1 VGFDD
6 GVGLDYP
13 GGSSFIDANTTVWG
27 SGSNSGTTT
36 VWGSSFS
43 LAGEN

>member
-1 VGFDD
+1 MG
-6 GVGLDYP
+6 
-13 GGSSFIDANTTVWG
+13 ANTTVWG
-27 SGSNSGTTT
+27 SGSTAGTTTVWGSGTDDGNTT